1 MSDELRELYQEMIL
15 DHGKHPRNLRH
26 PDDANREAKGNN
38 PLCGDRVTIDLT
50 LAGGKVAKVGHLVRG
65 CVLCEASAALI
76 AEKAVGQTP
85 AALREAAAGIKPMLR
100 EGAVPPWP
108 ELEIFTPVRAVRS
121 RHDCVELPFRAL
133 TAALD
138 KAGA

>member
-1 MSDELRELYQEMIL
+1 MIDALYDQAILQKARTATGAGRLPEPDGSAMI
-15 DHGKHPRNLRH
+15 D
-26 PDDANREAKGNN
+26 N

-50 LAGGKVAKVGHLVRG
+50 LADGKVATLGHLVRG

-76 AEKAVGQTP
+76 AEKAIGQAP
-85 AALREAAAGIKPMLR
+85 AALRQAAAAIKPMLR
-100 EGAVPPWP
+100 EGAAPPWP

-133 TAALD
+133 AAALD

>member
-1 MSDELRELYQEMIL
+1 MIDALYDQAILQKARDATGAGRLADPDGSAMI
-15 DHGKHPRNLRH
+15 D
-26 PDDANREAKGNN
+26 N

-50 LAGGKVAKVGHLVRG
+50 LADGKVAQVGHLVRG

-76 AEKAVGQTP
+76 AEKAVGQAP
-85 AALREAAAGIKPMLR
+85 SALRGIAAGIRPMLR
-100 EGAVPPWP
+100 EGAAPPWP

-133 TAALD
+133 AAALD
-138 KAGA
+138 NAGA

>member
-1 MSDELRELYQEMIL
+1 MIDALYDQAILQKARDATGAGRLAEPDGSAMI
-15 DHGKHPRNLRH
+15 D
-26 PDDANREAKGNN
+26 N

-50 LAGGKVAKVGHLVRG
+50 LADGKVATLAHLVRG

-76 AEKAVGQTP
+76 AEQAIGQAP
-85 AALREAAAGIKPMLR
+85 AALRQAAAGIRPMLR
-100 EGAVPPWP
+100 EGAAPPWP

-133 TAALD
+133 AAALD

>member
-1 MSDELRELYQEMIL
+1 MIDALYDQAILQKARDATGAGRLPEPDGSAMI
-15 DHGKHPRNLRH
+15 D
-26 PDDANREAKGNN
+26 N

-50 LAGGKVAKVGHLVRG
+50 LADGKVAQVGHLVRG

-76 AEKAVGQTP
+76 AEKAVGQAP
-85 AALREAAAGIKPMLR
+85 AALREAAAGIRPMLR
-100 EGAVPPWP
+100 ESAAPPWP
-108 ELEIFTPVRAVRS
+108 ELEIFTPVRTVRS

>member
-1 MSDELRELYQEMIL
+1 MIDALYDQAILQKARAATGAGRLAAPDGSAMI
-15 DHGKHPRNLRH
+15 D
-26 PDDANREAKGNN
+26 N

-50 LAGGKVAKVGHLVRG
+50 LADGKVATLGHLVRG

-76 AEKAVGQTP
+76 AEQAIGQAP
-85 AALREAAAGIKPMLR
+85 AALRQAAAGIRPMLR
-100 EGAVPPWP
+100 EGAAPPWP

-133 TAALD
+133 AAALD

>member
-1 MSDELRELYQEMIL
+1 MIDALYDQAILQRARAATGAGRLPQPDGSAMI
-15 DHGKHPRNLRH
+15 D
-26 PDDANREAKGNN
+26 N

-50 LAGGKVAKVGHLVRG
+50 LADGKVSTVGHLVRG
-65 CVLCEASAALI
+65 CVLCEAAAVLI
-76 AEKAVGQTP
+76 AEKAIGQAP
-85 AALREAAAGIKPMLR
+85 DALRAAAAGIKPMLR
-100 EGAVPPWP
+100 EGAPPPWP
-108 ELEIFTPVRAVRS
+108 ELEIFTPVRTVRS

>member
-1 MSDELRELYQEMIL
+1 MIDALYDQAILQKARDATGAGRLPEPDGSAMI
-15 DHGKHPRNLRH
+15 D
-26 PDDANREAKGNN
+26 N

-50 LAGGKVAKVGHLVRG
+50 LADGKVATLGHLVRG

-76 AEKAVGQTP
+76 AEQAIGQAP
-85 AALREAAAGIKPMLR
+85 AALRQAAAGIRPMLR
-100 EGAVPPWP
+100 EGAAPPWP

>member
-1 MSDELRELYQEMIL
+1 MIDALYDQAILQKARDATGAGRLPEPDGSAMI
-15 DHGKHPRNLRH
+15 D
-26 PDDANREAKGNN
+26 N

-50 LAGGKVAKVGHLVRG
+50 LADGKVATLGHLVRG

-76 AEKAVGQTP
+76 AEQAIGQAP
-85 AALREAAAGIKPMLR
+85 AALRQAAAAIKPMLR
-100 EGAVPPWP
+100 EGAAPPWP

-138 KAGA
+138 ASGA

>member
-1 MSDELRELYQEMIL
+1 MIDALYDQAILQKARDATGAGRLQEPDRSAMI
-15 DHGKHPRNLRH
+15 D
-26 PDDANREAKGNN
+26 N

-50 LAGGKVAKVGHLVRG
+50 LADGKVATLGHLVRG

-76 AEKAVGQTP
+76 AEKAIGQAP
-85 AALREAAAGIKPMLR
+85 AALRETAAGIRPMLR
-100 EGAVPPWP
+100 EGAAPPWP

-133 TAALD
+133 AAALD

>member
-1 MSDELRELYQEMIL
+1 MIDALYDQAIL
-15 DHGKHPRNLRH
+15 QK
-26 PDDANREAKGNN
+26 AREATGAGRLAEPDGSAMIDN

-50 LAGGKVAKVGHLVRG
+50 LADGKVATLGHLVRG

-76 AEKAVGQTP
+76 AEQAIGQAP
-85 AALREAAAGIKPMLR
+85 AALRQAAAAIRPMLR
-100 EGAVPPWP
+100 EGAAPPWP

>member
-1 MSDELRELYQEMIL
+1 MIDALYDQAILQKARAATGAGRLAAPDGSAMI
-15 DHGKHPRNLRH
+15 D
-26 PDDANREAKGNN
+26 N

-50 LAGGKVAKVGHLVRG
+50 LADGKVATLGHLVRG

-76 AEKAVGQTP
+76 AEHAIGQAP
-85 AALREAAAGIKPMLR
+85 AALRQAAAGIRPMLR
-100 EGAVPPWP
+100 EGAALPWP
-108 ELEIFTPVRAVRS
+108 ELEIFAPVRAVRS

-133 TAALD
+133 AAALD

>member
-1 MSDELRELYQEMIL
+1 MMDALYDQAILQKARDATGAGRLPEPDGSAMI
-15 DHGKHPRNLRH
+15 D
-26 PDDANREAKGNN
+26 N

-100 EGAVPPWP
+100 EGAAPPWP

-138 KAGA
+138 EAGA

>member
-1 MSDELRELYQEMIL
+1 MIDALYDQAILQKARAATGAGRLQEPDGSAMI
-15 DHGKHPRNLRH
+15 D
-26 PDDANREAKGNN
+26 N

-50 LAGGKVAKVGHLVRG
+50 LADGKVATLGHLVRG

-76 AEKAVGQTP
+76 AEKAIGQAP
-85 AALREAAAGIKPMLR
+85 AALRQAAAGIRPMLR
-100 EGAVPPWP
+100 EGAAPPWP

-133 TAALD
+133 AAALD

>member
-1 MSDELRELYQEMIL
+1 MIDALYDQAIL
-15 DHGKHPRNLRH
+15 QK
-26 PDDANREAKGNN
+26 AREATGAGRLPEPDGSAMIDN

-50 LAGGKVAKVGHLVRG
+50 LADGKVAKIGHLVRG

-76 AEKAVGQTP
+76 AEKAVGQAP
-85 AALREAAAGIKPMLR
+85 AVLRGIAAGIRPMLR
-100 EGAVPPWP
+100 EGAAPPWP

-133 TAALD
+133 AAALD

>member
-1 MSDELRELYQEMIL
+1 MIDALYDQAILQKARDATGAGRLPEPHGSAMI
-15 DHGKHPRNLRH
+15 D
-26 PDDANREAKGNN
+26 N
-38 PLCGDRVTIDLT
+38 PLCGDRVTVDLT
-50 LAGGKVAKVGHLVRG
+50 LVDGKVATLGHLVRG

-76 AEKAVGQTP
+76 AEKAIGQAP
-85 AALREAAAGIKPMLR
+85 AALRRAAAGIRPMLR
-100 EGAVPPWP
+100 EGAAPPWP

-133 TAALD
+133 AAALD

>member
-1 MSDELRELYQEMIL
+1 MIDALYDQAILQKARDATGAGRLQEPDGSAMI
-15 DHGKHPRNLRH
+15 D
-26 PDDANREAKGNN
+26 N

-50 LAGGKVAKVGHLVRG
+50 LADGKVATLGHLVRG

-76 AEKAVGQTP
+76 AEKAIGQAP

-100 EGAVPPWP
+100 EGAAPPWP

-133 TAALD
+133 AAALD

>member
-1 MSDELRELYQEMIL
+1 MIDALYDQAILQKARDATGAGRLKEPDGSAMI
-15 DHGKHPRNLRH
+15 D
-26 PDDANREAKGNN
+26 N

-50 LAGGKVAKVGHLVRG
+50 LADGKVATLGHLVRG

-76 AEKAVGQTP
+76 AEKAIGLAP
-85 AALREAAAGIKPMLR
+85 AALRQAAAGIKPMLR
-100 EGAVPPWP
+100 ESAVPPWP

-133 TAALD
+133 AAALD

>member
-1 MSDELRELYQEMIL
+1 MIDALYDQAILQKARDATGAGRLPEPDGSAMI
-15 DHGKHPRNLRH
+15 D
-26 PDDANREAKGNN
+26 N

-50 LAGGKVAKVGHLVRG
+50 LADGKVATLSHLVRG

-76 AEKAVGQTP
+76 AEQAVGQAP
-85 AALREAAAGIKPMLR
+85 AALRQAAAGIRPMLR
-100 EGAVPPWP
+100 EGAAPPWP